1 MSMVGIEL
9 LWPERVTIFVEFI
22 PLRLAVITL
31 SVFNIMYF
39 MLMGLIKF
47 VVVDGYMFISF
58 Y

>member
-1 MSMVGIEL
+1 MVGIEL